1 MDTYVE
7 IDADS
12 ADCHSDRFRVGQRR
26 NRYGARL
33 QDICRPVPR
42 LHVVEGQT
50 QLVRQPAAMLQ
61 SCNHLRSLSLS
72 RSFQHHT
79 TRMARNFLGAAERE
93 EKLRRAALGRR
104 ADGADVRLSATR
116 ARQALV
122 IIPKFTREL
131 CPTFK
136 FKIYSPHT
144 VPLKDPPKYL
154 TFVVKPVVKRGV
166 IYPLKLP

>member
-1 MDTYVE
+1 MHTYVE

-122 IIPKFTREL
+122 IITKFTREL
-131 CPTFK
+131 CPTRN
-136 FKIYSPHT
+136 
-144 VPLKDPPKYL
+144 
-154 TFVVKPVVKRGV
+154 KRTNAQ
-166 IYPLKLP
+166 IDKSIKLGHNEQLSKSLENAAL